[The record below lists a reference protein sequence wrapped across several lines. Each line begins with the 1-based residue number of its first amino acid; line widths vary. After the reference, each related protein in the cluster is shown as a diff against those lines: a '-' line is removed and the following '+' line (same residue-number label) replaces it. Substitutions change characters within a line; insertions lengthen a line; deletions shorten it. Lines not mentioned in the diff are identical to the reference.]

1 MIFGGCQ
8 TALGR
13 INREHLSC
21 SYVNKPLEKI
31 VMCRDPSQEEMSE
44 VETEVRRLVSQA
56 LDFLGEHRYDL
67 VEVYGPE
74 YQEFCAGLPDPN
86 TEPRQILLDFL
97 DVLNN
102 LGVVLG
108 LCLCVLLCMSSCLC
122 LYFCCICWQQNI
134 I

>member
-1 MIFGGCQ
+1 MLVDAELAWAGHIFRVNVNK
-8 TALGR
+8 A
-13 INREHLSC
+13 HLSC

-56 LDFLGEHRYDL
+56 LEFLGEHRYDL

-102 LGVVLG
+102 LGEV
-108 LCLCVLLCMSSCLC
+108 LCLCVCVCVAVHVIVSLH
-122 LYFCCICWQQNI
+122 ICR
-134 I
+134 